1 MTVLLSLFAAL
12 AYGASDFVAGLF
24 SRRTDPFVVALVTQA
39 GGLLALLAALPVVAA
54 LGLGGRPSGPALGW
68 GAAAGVGAAVGT
80 LALYRGLGSGRM
92 SVVAPVSGLG
102 SAVLPAIVGV
112 LAGEHLSR
120 LTGAGVLVGV
130 VAVGLVSSTPDGPA
144 DAARPSGLLDGVVA
158 GVGFAELF
166 IALDEAGGAA
176 GIWPLIASSA
186 TGLVVIGLVVIG
198 VVVLARRTRVE
209 LAGRV
214 VLPVLGAGM
223 LASGALVAF
232 LAATSHGTLAVASVL
247 TALYPGATVLLAVLV
262 LREHTGRVQLV
273 GLLLAA
279 VAVVAVT
286 LG

>member
-24 SRRTDPFVVALVTQA
+24 SRRTDPFAVALVTQA
-39 GGLLALLAALPVVAA
+39 GGLVALLVALPVVAA
-54 LGLGGRPSGPALGW
+54 LGIDGPPTAPAVGW

-80 LALYRGLGSGRM
+80 LALYRGLGRGRM

-102 SAVLPAIVGV
+102 SAVLPAVVGV
-112 LAGEHLSR
+112 LAGEHLSL
-120 LTGAGVLVGV
+120 LTAAGVLVGV
-130 VAVGLVSSTPDGPA
+130 VAVGLVSSAPGGSA
-144 DAARPSGLLDGVVA
+144 DAGRPSGLVDGILA
-158 GVGFAELF
+158 GFGFAELF
-166 IALDEAGGAA
+166 IALDRAGGAA
-176 GIWPLIASSA
+176 GVWPLISSSV
-186 TGLVVIGLVVIG
+186 TGLAVIG
-198 VVVLARRTRVE
+198 VVVLVRRTRVRMP
-209 LAGRV
+209 GRIA
-214 VLPVLGAGM
+214 LSLLGAGA
-223 LASGALVAF
+223 LASCALGAF
-232 LAATSHGTLAVASVL
+232 LVATSHGALAVASVL